1 MKKIILTL
9 ALAAA
14 AAASATA
21 QFSIGAGYLNQ
32 NAKTTISGSS
42 SDATSSGF
50 YVGTDADYT
59 LGHGL
64 SATFGIY
71 YGYLYSE
78 ESSSVLGVASGK
90 SDTKSH
96 YAAIP
101 VYLKYA
107 YAFSDAIKAF
117 SYAGPQFEAGLSSKT
132 TGTFS
137 ALGLGTS
144 STLDN
149 YGDDGILNRFNVSL
163 GFGLGADISDM
174 VRVNFGYNYGLLN
187 LYKGDSSD
195 VKIKNSYWHLGV
207 ALLF

>member
-1 MKKIILTL
+1 M
-9 ALAAA
+9 
-14 AAASATA
+14 SAPTR
-21 QFSIGAGYLNQ
+21 
-32 NAKTTISGSS
+32 TTP
-42 SDATSSGF
+42 
-50 YVGTDADYT
+50 
-59 LGHGL
+59 

-195 VKIKNSYWHLGV
+195 VKIKNSIGIWEWPCSSRTASGPLKADSRENHTDGRSLP
-207 ALLF
+207 A